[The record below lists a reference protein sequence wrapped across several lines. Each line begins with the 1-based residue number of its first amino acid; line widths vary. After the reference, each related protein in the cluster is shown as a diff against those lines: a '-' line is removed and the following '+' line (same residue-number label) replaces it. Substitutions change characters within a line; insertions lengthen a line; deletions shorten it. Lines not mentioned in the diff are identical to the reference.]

1 MTVTVLRNPS
11 TDVRI
16 ALMPIDE
23 LRPHEKGSPLYLE
36 FLKKEILRDEVLKYP
51 VIADEETRVILD
63 GMHRWLA
70 LKTLGYK
77 YIPTLLVQSSQR
89 SAIRVGTRRI
99 HRYQVDLKEK
109 ITIDKVIA
117 SGLSGKLLP
126 PRSTRHFF
134 PFSKLQLINYP
145 LRQLMK
151 GTPTNVSL
159 YLANMTEE
167 ESKAAIGQWLSEL
180 SEELDFLDKRKAE
193 VAKERDEFL
202 TRLNGYGIA
211 RAA

>member
-1 MTVTVLRNPS
+1 LTVTILKNPS

-23 LRPHEKGSPLYLE
+23 LKPHEKGSPLYLE
-36 FLKKEILRDEVLKYP
+36 FLKKEILKDGVLKYP

-70 LKTLGYK
+70 LKSLGYK
-77 YIPTLLVQSSQR
+77 YIPTLLVQAFQR
-89 SAIRVGTRRI
+89 STIRVGTRRI
-99 HRYQVDLKEK
+99 HRYQVDLNEK
-109 ITIDKVIA
+109 VTIDKVIA

-126 PRSTRHFF
+126 PRTTRHFF
-134 PFSKLQLINYP
+134 PFSKLQLVNYP

-151 GTPTNVSL
+151 GAPTDVSR

-180 SEELDFLDKRKAE
+180 SEELNFLDKRKAE
-193 VAKERDEFL
+193 VAKERSEFL
-202 TRLNGYGIA
+202 TRLNGYGIFP
-211 RAA
+211 

>member
-1 MTVTVLRNPS
+1 MTVTVLKNPS

-36 FLKKEILRDEVLKYP
+36 FLKKEILKDGVLKYP

-70 LKTLGYK
+70 LKSLGYK
-77 YIPTLLVQSSQR
+77 YIPTLLVQAFQR
-89 SAIRVGTRRI
+89 STIRVGTRRI
-99 HRYQVDLKEK
+99 HRYQVDLNEK
-109 ITIDKVIA
+109 VTIDKVIA

-126 PRSTRHFF
+126 PRTTRHFF
-134 PFSKLQLINYP
+134 PFSKLQLVNYP
-145 LRQLMK
+145 LRQLIK
-151 GTPTNVSL
+151 GAPTDVSR

-180 SEELDFLDKRKAE
+180 SEELNFLDKRKAE
-193 VAKERDEFL
+193 VAKERSEFL
-202 TRLNGYGIA
+202 TRLNGYGIFP
-211 RAA
+211 

>member
-1 MTVTVLRNPS
+1 
-11 TDVRI
+11 
-16 ALMPIDE
+16 MPIDE
-23 LRPHEKGSPLYLE
+23 LKPHEKGSPLYLE
-36 FLKKEILRDEVLKYP
+36 FLKKEILKDGVLKYP

-70 LKTLGYK
+70 LKSLGYK
-77 YIPTLLVQSSQR
+77 YIPTLLVQAFQR
-89 SAIRVGTRRI
+89 STIRVGTRRI
-99 HRYQVDLKEK
+99 HRYQVDLNEK
-109 ITIDKVIA
+109 VTIDKVIA

-126 PRSTRHFF
+126 PRTTRHFF
-134 PFSKLQLINYP
+134 PFSKLQLINRP
-145 LRQLMK
+145 LRELMK
-151 GTPTNVSL
+151 GAPTDVSR

-202 TRLNGYGIA
+202 TRLNGYGIVPA
-211 RAA
+211 FLP

>member
-1 MTVTVLRNPS
+1 LTVTVLKNPS

-36 FLKKEILRDEVLKYP
+36 FLKKEILKDGVLKYP

-70 LKTLGYK
+70 LKSLGYK
-77 YIPTLLVQSSQR
+77 YIPTLLVQAFQR
-89 SAIRVGTRRI
+89 STIRVGTRRI
-99 HRYQVDLKEK
+99 HRYQVDLNEK
-109 ITIDKVIA
+109 VTIDKVIA

-126 PRSTRHFF
+126 PRTTRHFF
-134 PFSKLQLINYP
+134 PFSKLQLVNYP

-151 GTPTNVSL
+151 GAPTDVSR

-180 SEELDFLDKRKAE
+180 SEELNFLDKRKAE
-193 VAKERDEFL
+193 VAKERSEFL
-202 TRLNGYGIA
+202 TRLNGYGIFP
-211 RAA
+211 

>member
-1 MTVTVLRNPS
+1 MTVTILKNPS

-23 LRPHEKGSPLYLE
+23 LKPHEKGSPLYLE
-36 FLKKEILRDEVLKYP
+36 FLKKEILKDGVLKYP

-70 LKTLGYK
+70 LKSLGYK
-77 YIPTLLVQSSQR
+77 YIPTLLVQAFQR
-89 SAIRVGTRRI
+89 STIRVGTRRI
-99 HRYQVDLKEK
+99 HRYQVDLNEK
-109 ITIDKVIA
+109 VMIDKVIA

-126 PRSTRHFF
+126 PRTTRHFF
-134 PFSKLQLINYP
+134 PFSKLQLVNYP

-151 GTPTNVSL
+151 GAPTDVSR

-180 SEELDFLDKRKAE
+180 SEELNFLDKRKAE
-193 VAKERDEFL
+193 VAKERSEFL
-202 TRLNGYGIA
+202 TRLNGYGIFP
-211 RAA
+211 